1 EERRKPFTILDICDS
16 KLLTDVLL
24 PWLTTDKHL
33 FQKAIL
39 AAFAQ
44 RAQKV
49 NLAQIDLFE
58 LLQRAIPER
67 WVFEARRQR
76 V

>member
-1 EERRKPFTILDICDS
+1 MSKIRQQHEERRKPFTILDICDS

-39 AAFAQ
+39 AVFAQ

-58 LLQRAIPER
+58 LL
-67 WVFEARRQR
+67 
-76 V
+76 